1 MKKILF
7 IGFILVFLM
16 ASFSYAEDQCRILG
30 ELAETI
36 MTKRQNG
43 VDLIEMLDTVERQ
56 NSPSEVKNVTKKL
69 IISAYDRGEYSS
81 EEYKQRAIRRFKT
94 KVMVECYKS
103 E

>member
-16 ASFSYAEDQCRILG
+16 ASFSYAEDQCKIIG

-36 MTKRQNG
+36 MKKRQEG
-43 VDLIEMLDTVERQ
+43 VDLTTML
-56 NSPSEVKNVTKKL
+56 NIAGSEGTSEAVANVSRKL
-69 IISAYDRGEYSS
+69 VIIAYGHPEYST
-81 EEYKQRAIRRFKT
+81 EEYKQRAIRKFKT
-94 KVMVECYKS
+94 EVMIECYKS